1 MILRLVG
8 FFAIL
13 GFLIFVHEL
22 GHYLAARL
30 AGVKVEEFGMGYPP
44 RLAKLFRF
52 QGTDF
57 TLNWIPY
64 GGFARLKGTDDGD
77 RAPDAFDAASPLNR
91 TFILLAG
98 VGMNLLV
105 AIVCFA
111 VTYRAGVPVS
121 AGLPELTEI
130 GRGSVAE
137 ILSLEEGDIVLT
149 VEGAA
154 ASVPML
160 TEWVGINGLRSAPVG
175 SSEAS
180 GQVTVMNNGALKQLP
195 LTGDIDLKDLL
206 DGSQYRPV
214 LSTMITAVEAA
225 SPAEGSGLEVGDRI
239 YSLAAEPVSLFGN
252 SLIERTQAHA
262 GREVSIEVLRGGT
275 EWVSAR
281 ITPRMDPPD
290 GQGPLGITVSTTSR
304 IGYVRSVRAALLGL
318 TDTLGYV
325 WATLRLPAEM
335 IRDRESDVSGSLVG
349 PVGIASMVGD
359 AIEATTRTGLWLPV
373 LRLTGALSAALA
385 VVNLLPLPA
394 LDGGRLLF
402 VVIEVVRRRP
412 VHPERARVVHFVGMA
427 LLLVLMVALTVQD
440 VTDPQQPIDWY
451 GLLGN

>member
-64 GGFARLKGTDDGD
+64 GGFARLKGTDDGSRD
-77 RAPDAFDAASPLNR
+77 PDAFDAASPLNR
-91 TFILLAG
+91 AFILLAG

-121 AGLPELTEI
+121 AGLPELLEI

-137 ILSLEEGDIVLT
+137 TLSLEEGDIVLAVDGT
-149 VEGAA
+149 A

-160 TEWVGINGLRSAPVG
+160 TEWVGVDGLRGATVG
-175 SSEAS
+175 PMEAT
-180 GQVTVMNNGALKQLP
+180 GQVTVMSDGALRQLP
-195 LTGDIDLKDLL
+195 LTGDIGLKDLL
-206 DGSQYRPV
+206 DGSRYRPV
-214 LSTMITAVEAA
+214 LSTVITAVEEA
-225 SPAEGSGLEVGDRI
+225 SPAQGSGLEAGDRI

-281 ITPRMDPPD
+281 ITPRADPPA

-304 IGYVRSVRAALLGL
+304 IGYVKSVRAALLGL

-402 VVIEVVRRRP
+402 VAIEVVRRRP
-412 VHPERARVVHFVGMA
+412 VHPDRARVVHFVGMA

>member
-1 MILRLVG
+1 MILQLVG

-13 GFLIFVHEL
+13 GFLIFIHEL
-22 GHYLAARL
+22 GHYVASRL

-64 GGFARLKGTDDGD
+64 GGFARLKGTDDGNRD
-77 RAPDAFDAASPLNR
+77 PDAFDAASPLNR
-91 TFILLAG
+91 AFILLAG
-98 VGMNLLV
+98 VGMNLVV
-105 AIVCFA
+105 AIICFA

-121 AGLPELTEI
+121 AGLPELTAV
-130 GRGSVAE
+130 GPGSVAE
-137 ILSLEEGDIVLT
+137 AHSLEEGDIVLA
-149 VEGAA
+149 VDGAS

-160 TEWVGINGLRSAPVG
+160 TEWVGVDGLRGDTINPT
-175 SSEAS
+175 EAT
-180 GQVTVMNNGALKQLP
+180 GQVTVMNDGALKQLP
-195 LTGDIDLKDLL
+195 LAGNIGLKDLL
-206 DGSQYRPV
+206 DGSRYRPV
-214 LSTMITAVEAA
+214 LSTVITSVEDA

-239 YSLAAEPVSLFGN
+239 YALAAEPVSLFGN

-262 GREVSIEVLRGGT
+262 GREVSIEVLRGGS

-281 ITPRMDPPD
+281 ITPRADPPE

-304 IGYVRSVRAALLGL
+304 IGYVRSARAALLGL

-359 AIEATTRTGLWLPV
+359 AIEVTTRTGLWLPV

-412 VHPERARVVHFVGMA
+412 VHPDRARVVHFVGMA

>member
-77 RAPDAFDAASPLNR
+77 RDPDAFDAASPLNR
-91 TFILLAG
+91 AFILLAG
-98 VGMNLLV
+98 VGMNLVV
-105 AIVCFA
+105 AIACFA
-111 VTYRAGVPVS
+111 VTYRAGVPIT

-130 GRGSVAE
+130 GSGSVAE
-137 ILSLEEGDIVLT
+137 TLTLEEGDIVLA
-149 VEGAA
+149 VDGAV

-160 TEWVGINGLRSAPVG
+160 TEWVGVDGLRSATAG
-175 SSEAS
+175 SMEAT
-180 GQVTVMNNGALKQLP
+180 GQVTVINNGALRQLP
-195 LTGDIDLKDLL
+195 LTGDIGLRDLL
-206 DGSQYRPV
+206 DGSRYRPV
-214 LSTMITAVEAA
+214 LSTMITAVEDA

-239 YSLAAEPVSLFGN
+239 YSLASEPVSLFGN

-262 GREVSIEVLRGGT
+262 GREVSIEVLRGGS
-275 EWVSAR
+275 EWVSTR
-281 ITPRMDPPD
+281 ITPRTDPPA
-290 GQGPLGITVSTTSR
+290 GQGPLGITVSMTSR

-402 VVIEVVRRRP
+402 VAIEVVRRRP
-412 VHPERARVVHFVGMA
+412 VHPERARIVHFVGMA

>member
-1 MILRLVG
+1 MTSILAFIFVIGVLV
-8 FFAIL
+8 
-13 GFLIFVHEL
+13 FVHEL